1 MSIGVDARPNERQLV
16 PAIGETDLPLIIHV
30 RIATPRLGTRCSLEC
45 PELRHLLLF
54 ERPLLGFPDFV
65 Q

>member
-1 MSIGVDARPNERQLV
+1 MSIGVDARSNDRQLV
-16 PAIGETDLPLIIHV
+16 PAIEETDLPLIIHV
-30 RIATPRLGTRCSLEC
+30 RIATPQLGARCSLEC
-45 PELRHLLLF
+45 TELRHLLHF